1 VRGQPWLLDWLFS
14 RSYSVAYAGN
24 SSYVRSSASG
34 RADLRRRANLSSSA
48 GDCARLALALLTG
61 VVVSGCGSATT
72 SSAPPASSGAATRS
86 SPTTPGVPGSTTG
99 TATTAPPPA
108 VERVITEADDRRT
121 VKIRRGQKLEVQL
134 HNTYWRF
141 AAPSTS
147 ALVAIGAPVYAPR
160 LGGGCVP
167 GAGCGTVTARFRAA
181 RTGTTTIKA
190 TRQSCG
196 EALRCR
202 PGQGAFEVA
211 IAVKS

>member
-1 VRGQPWLLDWLFS
+1 M
-14 RSYSVAYAGN
+14 
-24 SSYVRSSASG
+24 
-34 RADLRRRANLSSSA
+34 ADLRRRANLGSSA
-48 GDCARLALALLTG
+48 DCARLALALVTA
-61 VVVSGCGSATT
+61 VVVSACGSTTT
-72 SSAPPASSGAATRS
+72 SSAQPAASGAATRS
-86 SPTTPGVPGSTTG
+86 SPPTPGAPVSTSG
-99 TATTAPPPA
+99 PATTDPPPA
-108 VERVITEADDRRT
+108 VARVIVEADNRRT

-147 ALVAIGAPVYAPR
+147 AVVAIGAPVYAPR

-181 RTGTTTIKA
+181 RPGTATIKA

-196 EALRCR
+196 EALRCQ
-202 PGQGAFEVA
+202 PGQGAFDVA